1 MNGLNGVP
9 SKKDSMGREERDSQG
24 WQIAHSTFQR
34 WYLEEAQDES
44 WTSLAALA
52 KAGMNER
59 VK

>member
-1 MNGLNGVP
+1 
-9 SKKDSMGREERDSQG
+9 MGREERDSQG